1 MIPIARS
8 KRMIKASDWRDRS
21 SFTKDSDEVV
31 DYFFEYDEEEESEES
46 VEIPQ
51 DVPPASVAP
60 APSTET
66 VPQVVEN
73 DGSDAVSDD
82 SRSDVEGAGSKNNPV
97 IEPQEDIG
105 EAGENNAG
113 DDTDEVQETSD
124 DLTVPQS
131 GDVES
136 TGVTPN
142 EVPDDTEQED
152 EENEAIEDTPGTE
165 NHDGNDSFSSD
176 SNDEDQKEEVSEE
189 DVSEES
195 DSHDDTDDETIG
207 DNNEEEDLPQASTKY
222 FGDSSLLNW
231 KVFQV

>member
-105 EAGENNAG
+105 EVGENNAG
-113 DDTDEVQETSD
+113 DDTDEVKETSD

-131 GDVES
+131 RGVES

-142 EVPDDTEQED
+142 GVSDDTEQED
-152 EENEAIEDTPGTE
+152 EENEGFEDALDTE
-165 NHDGNDSFSSD
+165 NHDENDTASSG

-189 DVSEES
+189 DVPEES
-195 DSHDDTDDETIG
+195 DSHDDTDNETIG
-207 DNNEEEDLPQASTKY
+207 DNNEEKDLPQASTKY
-222 FGDSSLLNW
+222 FGDSPLLNW
-231 KVFQV
+231 EVFQV